1 MTMSKAAALNS
12 HEAQYEAQAKH
23 YLAETQKILRQLVA
37 ERQRAARRVRP
48 QTSLLSEVK
57 EILYGK

>member
-1 MTMSKAAALNS
+1 MSKSATLNG

-23 YLAETQKILRQLVA
+23 YLAETQKILRQLA
-37 ERQRAARRVRP
+37 RERQRSARRTRS
-48 QTSLLSEVK
+48 QANLLHEVK